1 LTSPLFFPILNLGKL
16 NQEVTTMA
24 KTKLTNKILNEKY
37 IIVGHNVKGEIL
49 GHPILGMP
57 AGKVM
62 TRKEIYDVFLALAYY
77 DCFEGCY
84 GDVSCE
90 EALKSDLKKGYFSK
104 L

>member
-1 LTSPLFFPILNLGKL
+1 
-16 NQEVTTMA
+16 MA
-24 KTKLTNKILNEKY
+24 KTKTTKNNLNEKF

-62 TRKEIYDVFLALAYY
+62 TRKEVYDVFLALAYY
-77 DCFEGCY
+77 DFFEGCY

-90 EALKSDLKKGYFSK
+90 KALQSDLKKGYFAK
-104 L
+104 I

>member
-1 LTSPLFFPILNLGKL
+1 
-16 NQEVTTMA
+16 MA

-62 TRKEIYDVFLALAYY
+62 TRKEIYDFFWHQHIMIV
-77 DCFEGCY
+77 
-84 GDVSCE
+84 
-90 EALKSDLKKGYFSK
+90 LKVVMEMLVVKKH
-104 L
+104 